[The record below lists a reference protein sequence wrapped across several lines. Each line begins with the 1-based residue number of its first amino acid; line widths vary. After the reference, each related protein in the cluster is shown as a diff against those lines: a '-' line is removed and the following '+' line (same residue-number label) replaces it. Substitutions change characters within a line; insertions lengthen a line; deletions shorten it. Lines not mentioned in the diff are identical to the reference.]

1 MTVQYDFSRKTAVV
15 TGGAKGIGRAIAER
29 LRSCGAQVLVWD
41 TTPVRLEGI
50 ASLVVDVTRS
60 DQIVAAVSATIRQ
73 SSGIDLLINNAGYLG
88 AYAAFE
94 KLTPEDQRRIIEVNL
109 VGTLEVCRQVLP
121 HMREA
126 GRGSIVNMG
135 SLAGKEGLR
144 NLAVYSAASG
154 GVIAFTKALAKD
166 LAETGIRVNCI
177 APGPIE
183 TDLIKALGPDV
194 VASMVAS
201 SPMKRLGDVE
211 EVAELVAWLC
221 SDACSFNTGA
231 VFDMSGGRATY

>member
-1 MTVQYDFSRKTAVV
+1 MTVEYDFSGRTAVV

-29 LRSCGAQVLVWD
+29 LRSGGAQVWVWD
-41 TTPVRLEGI
+41 MAPVALEGI
-50 ASLVVDVTRS
+50 ASLVVDVTGS
-60 DQIVAAVSATIRQ
+60 DQIAAAVSRTVQ
-73 SSGIDLLINNAGYLG
+73 ESSGIDILVNNAGYLG
-88 AYAAFE
+88 AYAGFE
-94 KLTPEDQRRIIEVNL
+94 TLTREDQRRIIEVNL

-121 HMREA
+121 HMRRA
-126 GRGSIVNMG
+126 GGGRIVNMG

-154 GVIAFTKALAKD
+154 GVIAFTKALARD
-166 LAETGIRVNCI
+166 LADTGIRVNCV

-194 VASMVAS
+194 VASMIAS
-201 SPMKRLGDVE
+201 SPMKRLGAVE